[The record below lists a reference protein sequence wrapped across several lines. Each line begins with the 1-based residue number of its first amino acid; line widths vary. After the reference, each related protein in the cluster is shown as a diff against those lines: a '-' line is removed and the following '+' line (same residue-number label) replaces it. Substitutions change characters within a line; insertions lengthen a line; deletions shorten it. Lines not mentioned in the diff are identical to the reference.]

1 MLPVDH
7 VLINFSVLSDI
18 KPGRIPGSKNV
29 FWLQFLNSKTKL
41 FKTDQEVANVFDD
54 AGIDPSQPMIATCG
68 SGMVPLSVAAV
79 DALIWG

>member
-1 MLPVDH
+1 M
-7 VLINFSVLSDI
+7 
-18 KPGRIPGSKNV
+18 

-79 DALIWG
+79 DALI